1 MVLRYSCDHLL
12 SICQSG
18 RHISAV
24 CFEVHTS
31 NFFLCI
37 TIHRSENGIAKIVL
51 DFLKRSTFLIVG
63 AVAVL
68 K

>member
-1 MVLRYSCDHLL
+1 MIIFSLFVSLVGIYQLCALK
-12 SICQSG
+12 SIPLK
-18 RHISAV
+18 I
-24 CFEVHTS
+24 
-31 NFFLCI
+31 FLCI